1 MQTAPELTPSK
12 TLLGIV
18 LMCVGVAFLS
28 VNDAIAKQLND
39 GYSTFQILF
48 MRNIIALPFAIAVVI
63 KFSGT
68 SALRSYRPMMH
79 LLRGLIWLCA
89 AFLFFTSLRYLA
101 LAEATALIFVAPVFI
116 TALSALLLKEQ
127 VGWRRWSAVL
137 IGFVGVMVV
146 VRPGAA
152 TFQPAALLPLVT
164 ALFYAI
170 LMISARWVDPR
181 ESVWTLMLYLVAVGG
196 LLAALAMP
204 FVWRPIQSEDLWL
217 FFAIAFFGTGGM
229 TMMTQAFRLAQ
240 ASVVAPLD
248 YTAMLWATLLGW
260 SIWRELPDAMTFVG
274 AAIIIASGVIIIL
287 RERAAA

>member
-152 TFQPAALLPLVT
+152 TFQPAALLPLIT

-181 ESVWTLMLYLVAVGG
+181 ESVWTLMLYLVAAGG